1 MFPNSLSLIVVGFAS
16 CASLLPAATV
26 IWDGGDVDDN
36 NWSSGDNW
44 QGNVAPA
51 NPTLPTVPD
60 IIQFAGSARTGPTAD
75 TSWNVDTLHFNSGAA
90 SFTLSGQTLT
100 FQPSNGTTHDDRYF
114 LVNNSGTLQTINNN
128 IVVMQAISGAG
139 TRGSGINVK
148 SGQLVLNGNLDIN
161 GLSALRF
168 QGGAGSVTINGV
180 ISGTPLGAIAV
191 NGGAT
196 AIFNNINTYVQ
207 GTTVWE
213 GTLKLGTSSLNGQ
226 AGSLGNSSSAVTMGH
241 NGSPGAKLLTSAA
254 VTIGRDVTFQSSS
267 TNAAYTVGGD
277 SAHTSSYTG
286 TIYTGVA
293 AAAANRAEV
302 TAVANGRVNINSIT
316 RRSDA
321 TSASE
326 GLDSVTKTGAGI
338 VALTGSSNYSGQTL
352 VNAGTLLVNGTLSAT
367 SPNAAAVGAVIV
379 STTARLGG
387 TGTINRAVTIQN
399 GGILSAGEVDSAGI
413 SLGGKL
419 TLGAGLTLN
428 STSVLNFDLSTP
440 NSLLDDEISVTGNL
454 TLDGVLN
461 ITNLGGLGNGSYKLF
476 DYTGTLT
483 NNTLSIG
490 TTPGGFSYNID
501 TTSFANAVY
510 VNVTPEPGMA
520 SLFGLGLAA
529 LIWRRRRPAG
539 EVSPTGTP

>member
-1 MFPNSLSLIVVGFAS
+1 MSPSRLSLIIVGFAS
-16 CASLLPAATV
+16 WASLLPAATV
-26 IWDGGDVDDN
+26 IWDGGDVDDS

-51 NPTLPTVPD
+51 NPTLPTAPD
-60 IIQFAGSARTGPTAD
+60 IIQFGESTRTTPTTDAA
-75 TSWNVDTLHFNSGAA
+75 WNVDTLHFTHATSY
-90 SFTLSGQTLT
+90 TLSGQTLT
-100 FQPSNGTTHDDRYF
+100 FQPSNGTSHDSRYF
-114 LVNNSGTLQTINNN
+114 LVNSSGTLQTINNN
-128 IVVMQAISGAG
+128 IVVKNALTG
-139 TRGSGINVK
+139 TTLGSGISVG

-161 GLSALRF
+161 GISALRF
-168 QGGAGSVTINGV
+168 QGGTGSVTVNGI
-180 ISGTPLGAIAV
+180 ISGTPSGAIAV

-196 AIFNNINTYVQ
+196 AIFNNLNTYVQ
-207 GTTVWE
+207 GTTIWS
-213 GTLKLGTSSLNGQ
+213 GTLKLGASSINGQ
-226 AGSLGNSSSAVTMGH
+226 AGSLGNNSATVTMGH
-241 NGSPGAKLLTSAA
+241 GASGGAKLLTSAA
-254 VTIGRDVTFQSSS
+254 VTIGRDVTFVSNG

-277 SAHTSSYTG
+277 SAHTSSFTG
-286 TIYTGVA
+286 TIYTGAA

-321 TSASE
+321 TSMSE
-326 GLDSVTKTGAGI
+326 GLDYVTKTGAGV
-338 VALTGSSNYSGQTL
+338 VALTGTSNYSGQTN
-352 VNAGTLLVNGTLSAT
+352 VNVGTLLVNGTLSAT
-367 SPNAAAVGAVIV
+367 SPNATGVGAVIV
-379 STTARLGG
+379 STAARLGG

-428 STSVLNFDLSTP
+428 STSVLNFDLSSP
-440 NSLLDDEISVTGNL
+440 SSLLDDEISVTGNL

-476 DYTGTLT
+476 GYTGTLT
-483 NNTLSIG
+483 DNTLSLG
-490 TTPGGFSYNID
+490 TTPAGFSYSID

-510 VNVTPEPGMA
+510 VNVTPEPGKA

-539 EVSPTGTP
+539 EEGYRQ

>member
-1 MFPNSLSLIVVGFAS
+1 MSPSRLSLIIVGLAT

-26 IWDGGDVDDN
+26 IWDGGDVDDS

-44 QGNVAPA
+44 AGNVAPA
-51 NPTLPTVPD
+51 NPTLPTAPD
-60 IIQFAGSARTGPTAD
+60 IIQFAGSTRTTPTTDVA
-75 TSWNVDTLHFNSGAA
+75 WNVDTLHFNAGAA
-90 SFTLSGQTLT
+90 SYTLSGQTLT
-100 FQPSNGTTHDDRYF
+100 FQPSNGTSHDNRYF
-114 LVNNSGTLQTINNN
+114 LVNSSGTLQTINNN
-128 IVVMQAISGAG
+128 IVVKNALTG
-139 TRGSGINVK
+139 TGITTLGSGISVG
-148 SGQLVLNGNLDIN
+148 SGQLVLNGNLDID
-161 GLSALRF
+161 GISALRF
-168 QGGAGSVTINGV
+168 QGGTGSVTVNGI
-180 ISGTPLGAIAV
+180 ISGTPSGSIAV

-196 AIFNNINTYVQ
+196 AIFNNLNTYNQ
-207 GTTVWE
+207 GTTIWS
-213 GTLKLGTSSLNGQ
+213 GTLKLGASSINGQ
-226 AGSLGNSSSAVTMGH
+226 AGSLGNNSATVTMGH
-241 NGSPGAKLLTSAA
+241 SGAGGAKLLTSAA
-254 VTIGRDVTFQSSS
+254 VTIGRDVTFVSNG

-277 SAHTSSYTG
+277 SAHTSTYTG
-286 TIYTGVA
+286 TIYTGNTGA
-293 AAAANRAEV
+293 AVSNAGEV
-302 TAVANGRVNINSIT
+302 TAVAGGRVNINSIS

-321 TSASE
+321 TSGSA
-326 GLDSVTKTGAGI
+326 GLDTITKTGAGI
-338 VALTGSSNYSGQTL
+338 VALTGTSNYSGQTN
-352 VNAGTLLVNGTLSAT
+352 VNIGTLLVNGVLSST
-367 SPNAAAVGAVIV
+367 SPNAASVGAVIV
-379 STTARLGG
+379 STAARLGG

-399 GGILSAGEVDSAGI
+399 GGILSAGDLDAAGI

-483 NNTLSIG
+483 DNLLSIG
-490 TTPGGFSYNID
+490 TAPGGFSYSID

-529 LIWRRRRPAG
+529 LIWRRRRPSG
-539 EVSPTGTP
+539 EGRES

>member
-51 NPTLPTVPD
+51 NPTLPTAPD
-60 IIQFAGSARTGPTAD
+60 IIQFAGSTRTSPTAD
-75 TSWNVDTLHFNSGAA
+75 TAWNVDTLHFNSGAA
-90 SFTLSGQTLT
+90 SYTLSGQTLT
-100 FQPSNGTTHDDRYF
+100 FQPSNGTSHDNRYF
-114 LVNNSGTLQTINNN
+114 LVNSSGTLQTINNN
-128 IVVMQAISGAG
+128 IVVKNALTGDSL
-139 TRGSGINVK
+139 GSGISVG

-161 GLSALRF
+161 GISALRF
-168 QGGAGSVTINGV
+168 QGGNGTGSVTVNGV
-180 ISGTPLGAIAV
+180 ISGTPGGAIAV
-191 NGGAT
+191 NGN
-196 AIFNNINTYVQ
+196 AITILNGVNTYQQ
-207 GTTVWE
+207 GTTVWS

-241 NGSPGAKLLTSAA
+241 ASSGGAKLLTSAA

-338 VALTGSSNYSGQTL
+338 VALTGTSNYSGQTN
-352 VNAGTLLVNGTLSAT
+352 VNVGTLLVNGVLSAT

-379 STTARLGG
+379 STAARLGG

-399 GGILSAGEVDSAGI
+399 GGILAAGEVDSAGI

-428 STSVLNFDLSTP
+428 STSVLNFDLSSP
-440 NSLLDDEISVTGNL
+440 SSLLDDEVSVTGNL

-461 ITNLGGLGNGSYKLF
+461 ITSLGGFGNGSYKLF

-490 TTPGGFSYNID
+490 TTPGGFSYSID

-539 EVSPTGTP
+539 IAVPQQA